1 MKRLND
7 KELMDVEGGGFNLGV
22 ASLIAAGIS
31 FLVGIF
37 DGIIRP
43 LKCR

>member
-1 MKRLND
+1 MKKLKD
-7 KELMDVEGGGFNLGV
+7 EELMKINGGGFNIG
-22 ASLIAAGIS
+22 IAAAIIGGIS

-37 DGIIRP
+37 DGVVRP